1 MVSRKRGREEMED
14 ETGVLQEEPS
24 TLQKIRNMWEF
35 ASLMQYI
42 FFFGKAVKI
51 EEIEVE
57 VCCRSIM
64 AAPKVPRNV
73 SIQWRVEDA
82 VAHGYSFCPLVAHN
96 AMSSTGSNTDRQRSC

>member
-14 ETGVLQEEPS
+14 EAGAPPEESS

-57 VCCRSIM
+57 VRCPSIP
-64 AAPKVPRNV
+64 AAPRAPGGMTV
-73 SIQWRVEDA
+73 
-82 VAHGYSFCPLVAHN
+82 L
-96 AMSSTGSNTDRQRSC
+96 

>member
-14 ETGVLQEEPS
+14 EAGAAQEEPS

-42 FFFGKAVKI
+42 FFFGKAIKI

-57 VCCRSIM
+57 VCCRSIIV
-64 AAPKVPRNV
+64 APKLPEN
-73 SIQWRVEDA
+73 IT
-82 VAHGYSFCPLVAHN
+82 LL
-96 AMSSTGSNTDRQRSC
+96 

>member
-14 ETGVLQEEPS
+14 EAGASQEEFS

-57 VCCRSIM
+57 VCCQSIVS
-64 AAPKVPRNV
+64 APKMPEN
-73 SIQWRVEDA
+73 ITI
-82 VAHGYSFCPLVAHN
+82 L
-96 AMSSTGSNTDRQRSC
+96 

>member
-14 ETGVLQEEPS
+14 EAGTPQEEPS

-51 EEIEVE
+51 EEVEVE
-57 VCCRSIM
+57 VCCRSII
-64 AAPKVPRNV
+64 ATPKVLENITILR
-73 SIQWRVEDA
+73 RVQDA
-82 VAHGYSFCPLVAHN
+82 VVMATHFVCW
-96 AMSSTGSNTDRQRSC
+96 